1 MRELN
6 YSYAHAKTKEKWVIT
21 FMYRPLYLRRKTPL
35 YQSNRRLRGLERP
48 SARNALTLAGSGA
61 PILLFILPGL
71 SSSKNYKWLFGCIWG
86 YIWYRDRTTVNTHF
100 FLNILFINKYNV
112 YYAQH
117 SYTNVWLLVSA
128 RQSGYR
134 QTYIIVQNCVLQ
146 DCILNIFI
154 D

>member
-6 YSYAHAKTKEKWVIT
+6 YSYTHAKLRQKWVIT

-35 YQSNRRLRGLERP
+35 YQLNRRLGGLKRR
-48 SARNALTLAGSGA
+48 SARNALTLAGNGA
-61 PILLFILPGL
+61 PILLFISPGL

-86 YIWYRDRTTVNTHF
+86 YIWYIGRTVVNTHF
-100 FLNILFINKYNV
+100 FLNIPFVNKHTI

-117 SYTNVWLLVSA
+117 SYTLVTSFHQSVRLL
-128 RQSGYR
+128 SGY
-134 QTYIIVQNCVLQ
+134 TIVQNCVLQ